1 LAGSS
6 RTAAEL
12 PLVVPDGHR
21 HDPAVDAPTRTAL
34 IERYKAG
41 YDEVVAA
48 LEGIDD
54 AALDARPGPDEW
66 TAREVVHHLADSEM
80 TSALRLRKL
89 LAEDSPR
96 IEPYDEAGF
105 ARRLPY
111 DRPIEPSLEALRG
124 ARSSTASILE
134 RLPESAWTRG
144 GHHPEHERYT
154 VEDWLEIYAAHAFE
168 HADQIRRARLGA
180 SVRR

>member
-1 LAGSS
+1 MDE
-6 RTAAEL
+6 T
-12 PLVVPDGHR
+12 
-21 HDPAVDAPTRTAL
+21 TRRGL
-34 IERYKAG
+34 IERYKNGHRVVTEALAG
-41 YDEVVAA
+41 ITEV
-48 LEGIDD
+48 E
-54 AALDARPGPDEW
+54 LDARSGPDEW
-66 TAREVVHHLADSEM
+66 TAREIVHHLADSEL

-96 IEPYDEAGF
+96 IEPYDEAAY

-134 RLPESAWTRG
+134 RLPESAWSRS

-154 VEDWLEIYAAHAFE
+154 VEDWLEIYAAHAFD
-168 HADQIRRARLGA
+168 HAEQIRR
-180 SVRR
+180 

>member
-1 LAGSS
+1 
-6 RTAAEL
+6 
-12 PLVVPDGHR
+12 
-21 HDPAVDAPTRTAL
+21 VDAATRSSL
-34 IERYKAG
+34 IDRYKAG
-41 YDEVVAA
+41 YEEVLAA
-48 LEGIDD
+48 LDGIDD
-54 AALDARPGPDEW
+54 AGLDARPGPDEW

-96 IEPYDEAGF
+96 IEPYDEAAY

-111 DRPIEPSLEALRG
+111 DRPIATSLEALRG

-134 RLPESAWTRG
+134 RLPESAWSRAG
-144 GHHPEHERYT
+144 QHPEHERYT

-168 HADQIRRARLGA
+168 HADQIRRARA
-180 SVRR
+180 S

>member
-1 LAGSS
+1 MVS
-6 RTAAEL
+6 
-12 PLVVPDGHR
+12 DDHR
-21 HDPAVDAPTRTAL
+21 HDPAVDAATRSSL
-34 IERYKAG
+34 LERYKAG

-54 AALDARPGPDEW
+54 AALDARPGPDDW

-96 IEPYDEAGF
+96 IEPYDETGY

-111 DRPIEPSLEALRG
+111 DRPIEASLEALQG

-134 RLPESAWTRG
+134 RLPESAWTRE
-144 GHHPEHERYT
+144 GHHPEHDRYS

-168 HADQIRRARLGA
+168 HADQIRRARSGA
-180 SVRR
+180 SVRP

>member
-6 RTAAEL
+6 RIAAEL
-12 PLVVPDGHR
+12 PLVVPDGDR
-21 HDPAVDAPTRTAL
+21 HDPAVDPATRAAL
-34 IERYKAG
+34 IDRYRAG

-96 IEPYDEAGF
+96 IEPYDEAGY

-111 DRPIEPSLEALRG
+111 DRPIETSLEALRG

-134 RLPESAWTRG
+134 RLPESAWSREG
-144 GHHPEHERYT
+144 QHPEHERYS

-168 HADQIRRARLGA
+168 HADQIRRARA
-180 SVRR
+180 S

>member
-1 LAGSS
+1 MD
-6 RTAAEL
+6 AA
-12 PLVVPDGHR
+12 
-21 HDPAVDAPTRTAL
+21 TRSAL
-34 IERYKAG
+34 IDRYRAG
-41 YDEVVAA
+41 YDAVVAA

-89 LAEDSPR
+89 LAEDAPR

-111 DRPIEPSLEALRG
+111 DRPIEPSLEAFRG

-134 RLPESAWTRG
+134 RLPESAWSRAG
-144 GHHPEHERYT
+144 DHPEHDRYT
-154 VEDWLEIYAAHAFE
+154 VDDWLGIYAAHAFE
-168 HADQIRRARLGA
+168 HADQIRRARSGA
-180 SVRR
+180 SGRVERA